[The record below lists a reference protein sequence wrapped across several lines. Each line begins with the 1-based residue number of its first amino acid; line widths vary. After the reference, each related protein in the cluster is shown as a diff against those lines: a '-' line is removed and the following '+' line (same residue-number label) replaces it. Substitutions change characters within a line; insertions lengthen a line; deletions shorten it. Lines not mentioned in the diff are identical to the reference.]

1 MKLAY
6 VEMCGFRGFREK
18 VRIEFGGGFTVI
30 SGRNGVG
37 KSTICDA
44 IEYAV
49 LGELGKYTIENA
61 AKESVSDYVWWRG
74 DGTPTAHYVVA
85 GFTDEDGQPFTITR
99 TRESGADKSVAEIEL
114 ALCYGAVPDDA
125 LRQLCKTAIIRDEW
139 IAALSLDLSETQRFE
154 LVRAAL
160 GSIEGADLGA
170 RAKAVVTVAEGNLQ
184 RVEQA
189 YNEARA
195 HLQTA
200 LVEHSQASDSAAR
213 SDDVS
218 AAMAIL
224 DAAVPAE
231 AGDLAQRLDTAR
243 RDLPSRRQRLEGM
256 GLAVYEGREVITH
269 QRELRSVE
277 ATEARRRASEAVSA
291 ARARL
296 EHAQGAIANAEG
308 ALEVVEGASQIAASL
323 AALIAHGGQLGLHDG
338 HCPLCAAQ
346 RTASEYQ
353 QGLDAAKARIETL
366 AAGVNAARDVLADA
380 RIAAVMPAR
389 ELADAEHVWALHLQ
403 ALDVLE
409 QREKAHVEIFARYGL
424 DMAYVI
430 DPDGLEAELSRE
442 RNMLIDVE
450 RALNALEASR
460 AIGRLAAVDARV
472 ASLRDVADR
481 SAEALAHRQA
491 AVAKA
496 KSLEKSV
503 RRSAGEIIDER
514 LALISPLLNEL
525 YQRLRPHS
533 DWRSIDYS
541 IRGDVRRLL
550 SLKVGNDLNPQF
562 VFSSGQRRAAGL
574 AFLLSVHLARS
585 WTKWST
591 LLLDD
596 PVQHID
602 DFRALHLVEVL
613 AAFRQGGRQI
623 VCAVEDE
630 ALADLL
636 CRRLLSTSEAG
647 GRRYIIDT
655 GPDGSAGVLE
665 AADIQPLPQGVLRNI
680 SSSTKMAG

>member
-1 MKLAY
+1 MKLNY

-18 VRIEFGGGFTVI
+18 VRIDFGGGFTI
-30 SGRNGVG
+30 ITGRNGVG

-44 IEYAV
+44 VEYAV
-49 LGELGKYTIENA
+49 LGELGKYAVETS

-74 DGTPTAHYVVA
+74 EGVPAAHYVVVA
-85 GFTDEDGQPFTITR
+85 FIDEDGEAFSVTR
-99 TRESGADKSVAEIEL
+99 TREGGSDKTIAEIEA
-114 ALCYGAVPDDA
+114 ALCQGAVPDDA

-139 IAALSLDLSETQRFE
+139 IAALSLDLTETQRFE

-170 RAKAVVTVAEGNLQ
+170 RAKAVLSVAEASLQ
-184 RVEQA
+184 RVEQT

-195 HLQTA
+195 QLTA
-200 LVEHSQASDSAAR
+200 GLVQLSQASDSASR
-213 SDDVS
+213 NEDVS
-218 AAMAIL
+218 AAIAVL
-224 DAAVPAE
+224 DLAVPQT
-231 AGDLAQRLDTAR
+231 AGDLPQRLDIAR
-243 RDLPSRRQRLEGM
+243 RDLPRRRRRLEGI
-256 GLAVYEGREVITH
+256 GLAIFEGREVIAH
-269 QRELRSVE
+269 QREVHSPQAV
-277 ATEARRRASEAVSA
+277 EARRQAAEAVANAKSRLSEAETLVERAS
-291 ARARL
+291 R
-296 EHAQGAIANAEG
+296 
-308 ALEVVEGASQIAASL
+308 ALEVEQSASEIAA
-323 AALIAHGGQLGLHDG
+323 ALSALVGQGETLGLHDG
-338 HCPLCAAQ
+338 HCPLCAAD
-346 RTASEYQ
+346 RTQHQFQA
-353 QGLDAAKARIETL
+353 GLEAAKARIDSL
-366 AAGVNAARDVLADA
+366 AAGVNSARTAAEVA
-380 RIAAVMPAR
+380 RAAAIQP
-389 ELADAEHVWALHLQ
+389 
-403 ALDVLE
+403 ALDLAEAERRWNEHAHVLDLLR
-409 QREKAHVEIFARYGL
+409 QREQAHVEIFERYDL
-424 DMAYVI
+424 DFAFVT
-430 DPDGLEAELSRE
+430 DPDGFDVQMEHE
-442 RNMLIDVE
+442 RNSLIDLE
-450 RALNALEASR
+450 RALNALEASQ
-460 AIGRLAAVDARV
+460 AVGRLASVDARV
-472 ASLRDVADR
+472 ATLRDQVDRTADV
-481 SAEALAHRQA
+481 LTVRQN

-533 DWRSIDYS
+533 DWRSIEYS

-585 WTKWST
+585 WTRWNT

-613 AAFRQGGRQI
+613 AAFRHGGRQI

-636 CRRLLSTSEAG
+636 CRRLLSSTEAG
-647 GRRYIIDT
+647 GRRYTIDT
-655 GPDGSAGVLE
+655 GPDGSAGILE
-665 AADIQPLPQGVLRNI
+665 AVDIQPLPAGVLRNI
-680 SSSTKMAG
+680 SSMPQMAG